1 MKLLLL
7 SDTHIGFGRGTERR
21 NDATIAFQEIME
33 RACEMNVDA
42 VLFAG
47 DMFNTSMPSSENMIA
62 TMKGISNLFVLDGA
76 KIVEF
81 INKDPVHV
89 RGAPFIAIHG
99 NHERRSKGFRNPV
112 ESMEDVGFLIHLHL
126 NGIVIEKGGE
136 RVAVQGMSFV
146 PERYAKSVLEKWS
159 PKPVEGARNILL
171 LHQSIDKFVYSP
183 LEPPTINIS
192 DLPKGFDLILD
203 GHIHKREEVGGTNL
217 VICGST
223 IATQTK
229 LEGDKG
235 FYILDT
241 KTMKMTFYHI
251 KNQRKIFIYDVETSS
266 DVVKILD
273 ELSKSE
279 YKMKPIVR
287 LKLHKKMNE
296 HEVDKYRNRF
306 IISFSLALKSEG
318 ATESE
323 DINDMNI
330 EDLGRELLKKNA
342 KEIDTNFLFNNIL
355 DENAFDI
362 IYKKIGEEI
371 DKEN

>member
-21 NDATIAFQEIME
+21 DDATIAFQEIME
-33 RACEMNVDA
+33 RAREMEVDA

-47 DMFNTSMPSSENMIA
+47 DMFNTSLPSSESMIS
-62 TMKGISNLFVLDGA
+62 TMKGISNLFGLGGA
-76 KIVEF
+76 KVAEF
-81 INKDPVHV
+81 INKSPVHV

-112 ESMEDVGFLIHLHL
+112 ESMEDVGFLVHLHL
-126 NGIVIEKGGE
+126 NGVVLENDGE
-136 RVAVQGMSFV
+136 RVAVQGMSFI

-203 GHIHKREEVGGTNL
+203 GHIHKREEVKGTNL

-223 IATQTK
+223 VATQTK
-229 LEGDKG
+229 PEGDKG

-241 KTMKMTFYHI
+241 KTMKMTFHPI
-251 KNQRKIFIYDVETSS
+251 KNQRKIFIYEAETSS
-266 DVVKILD
+266 DVMKVLD

-287 LKLHKKMNE
+287 FKLHKKINE
-296 HEVDKYRNRF
+296 HEVDKYRDRF
-306 IISFSLALKSEG
+306 IISFSLTLKSES
-318 ATESE
+318 ASESE
-323 DINDMNI
+323 SIDNMSV
-330 EDLGRELLKKNA
+330 EDLGREILKKNA
-342 KEIDTNFLFNNIL
+342 KNIDTNFLFNNIL